1 MQYQKMKN
9 LPNKTND
16 QPSKFRTRDW
26 VKINDILNEIY
37 EICKQIELCT
47 SMLKSSLCDYIGAYM
62 LWKGTITFA
71 DAAARVSYKT
81 HNQPKPT

>member
-37 EICKQIELCT
+37 EISKQIELCT
-47 SMLKSSLCDYIGAYM
+47 SMLKSSLCDYIGAYIV
-62 LWKGTITFA
+62 WKGTITFA